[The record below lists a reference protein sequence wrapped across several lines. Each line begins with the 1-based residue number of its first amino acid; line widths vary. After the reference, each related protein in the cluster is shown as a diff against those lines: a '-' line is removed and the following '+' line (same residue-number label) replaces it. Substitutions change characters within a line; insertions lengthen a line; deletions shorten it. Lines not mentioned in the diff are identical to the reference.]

1 MTRSTGAAEADGG
14 DAPRFAFASDNS
26 SGICP
31 EAWAAMADA
40 NRGHAPSYGED
51 DWTTRAADA
60 IRALFACDCQ
70 VFFVYSGTAA
80 NSLALAALCQPY
92 NGIICTDIAHIETDE
107 CGAPEFFSGA
117 KILTAPAVDGKLTP
131 EAVRHL
137 AGRRRD
143 VHYPRARVVSLSQ
156 PTETGRVY
164 TPDEIAAVCAQ
175 ARALGL
181 RVHMDGS
188 RFANACAALGCAP
201 ADLTWRAGVDVLCLG
216 GAKNGMALGEAIV
229 FFDTAL
235 AADFEY
241 RCKQAGQLAS
251 KMRFM
256 AAPWIGLIG
265 SGAWLRNARHANA
278 CAARFAA
285 AVTAVPGVALV
296 APVEANAVFLHLDA
310 ALEAALIAKGWHFY
324 TFIGGGARFMF
335 SWNADDAEIDRLLA
349 DFAGCAAALAGS
361 RA

>member
-1 MTRSTGAAEADGG
+1 MTRSSGDVEAKRA
-14 DAPRFAFASDNS
+14 DAPDFAFASDNS

-31 EAWAAMADA
+31 EAWASMAEA

-51 DWTTRAADA
+51 GWTTRAADA
-60 IRALFACDCQ
+60 IRALFACDCE
-70 VFFVYSGTAA
+70 VFFAYSGTAA

-117 KILTAPAVDGKLTP
+117 KILTAPAVEGKLTP
-131 EAVRHL
+131 DAVRHL

-143 VHYPRARVVSLSQ
+143 VHYPKARAVSLSQ
-156 PTETGRVY
+156 STETGRVY
-164 TPDEIAAVCAQ
+164 APDEIAAVCAE

-188 RFANACAALGCAP
+188 RFANACAALGRAP

-216 GAKNGMALGEAIV
+216 GAKNGMAVGEAIV

-241 RCKQAGQLAS
+241 RCKQAGQLAA

-256 AAPWIGLIG
+256 AAPWIGLIE

-285 AVTAVPGVALV
+285 AVTSVPGVALV
-296 APVEANAVFLHLDA
+296 TPVEANAVFLKLDA
-310 ALEAALIAKGWHFY
+310 ALQAAMLAKGWRFY

-335 SWNADDAEIDRLLA
+335 SWNADDGRIERLLA
-349 DFAGCAAALAGS
+349 DFAACAATLGS
-361 RA
+361 TA